1 MRGLRI
7 CFVLGVFL
15 CVIAGADHLRAETSC
30 SAKDYRGTYGF
41 YSNGLLLQLPPQ
53 AAPLLG
59 PIAQAGT
66 FTSDGNGNIDSRLT
80 VSWNGFIAP
89 GDTPITYTITPDCL
103 LKMSLV
109 LPSPVNAPAEFLGV
123 LSDHGR
129 EMTLTISNPPGTV
142 VVGDHAKQDVKYCG
156 GSEFL
161 GSYQVDFRGLV
172 VAPAER
178 AGPFSRVGRLVS
190 DGKGNFAAK
199 TLANYA
205 GRQVEED
212 FEGTFTMNSRCIL
225 TLDYTFSGEKM
236 SVTGPLVGH
245 GEAYYMVV
253 ASPGWASAGTLRL
266 Q

>member
-1 MRGLRI
+1 MVG
-7 CFVLGVFL
+7 VSLGVL
-15 CVIAGADHLRAETSC
+15 AGSNSLRAEIRC

-41 YSNGLLLQLPPQ
+41 YSNGLLLQLPPE
-53 AAPLLG
+53 AAAILG

-80 VSWNGFIAP
+80 VSWNGFILP

-103 LKMSLV
+103 LSMSLV
-109 LPSPVNAPAEFLGV
+109 LPSPVNTPATFLGV
-123 LSDHGR
+123 LSQNAR
-129 EMTLTISNPPGTV
+129 EMTLTISSPPGTV
-142 VVGDHAKQDVKYCG
+142 VVGDHAKQDVKFCG
-156 GSEFL
+156 GSEFS
-161 GSYQVDFRGLV
+161 GAYQVDFRGSV
-172 VAPAER
+172 VAPADR

-190 DGKGNFAAK
+190 DGNGHFTAK

-205 GRQVEED
+205 GRQVQED
-212 FEGTFTMNSRCIL
+212 FEGDYSMSSRCFL
-225 TLDYTFSGEKM
+225 TLNYTFNGEKIAI
-236 SVTGPLVGH
+236 TGPLVGH